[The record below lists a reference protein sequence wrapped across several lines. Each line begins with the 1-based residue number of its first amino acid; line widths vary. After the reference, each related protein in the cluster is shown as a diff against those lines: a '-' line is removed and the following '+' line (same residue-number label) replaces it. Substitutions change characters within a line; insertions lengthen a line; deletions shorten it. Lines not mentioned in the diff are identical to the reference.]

1 MPKLKTYN
9 VFISH
14 AWKYDAE
21 YYRIEKLLKD
31 APNFSW
37 KNYSVPQHDPLG
49 TTTKK
54 DLEEA
59 LRRHIRPTHV
69 VVILSGMYVAYRDWI
84 QKEIDIASEMGKPI
98 IGIKPWGRERM
109 PQAVQNAAK
118 EIVGWN
124 TSSVVS
130 AIRKHAL

>member
-1 MPKLKTYN
+1 MPKLKIYN

-54 DLEEA
+54 DLEET

>member
-1 MPKLKTYN
+1 MPKLKIYN

>member
-1 MPKLKTYN
+1 MYS
-9 VFISH
+9 ISH